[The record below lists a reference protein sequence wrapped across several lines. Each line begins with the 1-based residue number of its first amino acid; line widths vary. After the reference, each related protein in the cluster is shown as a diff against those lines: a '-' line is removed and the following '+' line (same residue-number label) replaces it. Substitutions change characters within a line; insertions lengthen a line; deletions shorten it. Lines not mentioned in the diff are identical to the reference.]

1 MTQLDLIQSG
11 DPGLSQFFTPA
22 WASALL
28 VERYFPDLSASDLVC
43 EPGCG
48 QGSFLQAI
56 PDFVPAIGVELDPLL
71 AEQARLNT
79 GRRVICGD
87 FCSVPL
93 PEGVTAVIGNPP
105 YVVRLIEGFLG
116 RSREILPESGRVGF
130 LLPAY
135 SMQTHARVVNWL
147 NCWSMRQELVPRRL
161 FPRLRLPLLFV
172 VFTKN
177 RRRDTVG
184 FALYQEACDVDR
196 LGLHG
201 RELMTMGRP
210 GKGVWRAVVGECL
223 EVLGGEA
230 NLADIYRVMEP
241 KRPTPN
247 AFWKEKV
254 RQVLQIN
261 FESLGNGRWR
271 KAA

>member
-28 VERYFPDLSASDLVC
+28 VERYFSDLSSSDLVVDPC
-43 EPGCG
+43 CG
-48 QGSFLQAI
+48 KGSFLQAI

-71 AEQARLNT
+71 AEEARANT

-87 FCSVPL
+87 FCSVGL
-93 PEGVTAVIGNPP
+93 PEGVTAVVGNPP
-105 YVVRLIEGFLG
+105 YVVRLIEGFLS
-116 RSREILPESGRVGF
+116 RSQNILPETGRVGF

-135 SMQTHARVVNWL
+135 SMQTHARVVKWL
-147 NCWSMRQELVPRRL
+147 DCWSMKSELVPRRL

-177 RRRDTVG
+177 QRRDMVG
-184 FALYQEACDVDR
+184 FALYREACDVDR

-210 GKGVWRAVVGECL
+210 GKGIWRAVVDECL
-223 EVLGGEA
+223 EILGGEGC
-230 NLADIYRVMEP
+230 LADIYRVMEP

-254 RQVLQIN
+254 RQVLQMH
-261 FESLGNGRWR
+261 FKPLGEGRWA